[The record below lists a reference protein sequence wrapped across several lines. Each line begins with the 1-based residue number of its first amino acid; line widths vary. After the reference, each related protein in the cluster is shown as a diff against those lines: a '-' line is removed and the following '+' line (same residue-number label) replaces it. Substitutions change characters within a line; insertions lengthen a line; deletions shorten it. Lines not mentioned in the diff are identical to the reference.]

1 MAIKILQ
8 KDKILDESDK
18 LRVYREIQILKQ
30 IKHPNLIQLY
40 EVKNTKYK
48 FNIEEKYH

>member
-18 LRVYREIQILKQ
+18 NRVYREIRILKQ
-30 IKHPNLIQLY
+30 IRHPNLIHLY
-40 EVKNTKYK
+40 EVKIT
-48 FNIEEKYH
+48 